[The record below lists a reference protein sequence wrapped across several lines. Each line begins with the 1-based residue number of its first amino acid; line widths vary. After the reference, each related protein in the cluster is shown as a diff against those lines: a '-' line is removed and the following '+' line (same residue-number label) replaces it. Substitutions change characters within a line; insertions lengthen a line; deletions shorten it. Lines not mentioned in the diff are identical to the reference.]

1 MMERKSNAHNKLY
14 YDSPAETGRTCWS
27 WLASLANV
35 STLLCVLVADV
46 AGLDVLGLAAVNV
59 GGL

>member
-1 MMERKSNAHNKLY
+1 MIVAFAKA
-14 YDSPAETGRTCWS
+14 GRTCWC
-27 WLASLANV
+27 WLTSLANV

-59 GGL
+59 GCL